1 MFIKNFLRIS
11 YGHTIKPGTPEHGT
25 AEQAGTVGEQLN
37 IIRNTSRT
45 PRNNETIQNKEQ
57 LQCF

>member
-1 MFIKNFLRIS
+1 MFIKKFLRIS
-11 YGHTIKPGTPEHGT
+11 YGHTIKAGTPEHGT

-57 LQCF
+57 L